1 VLNKLFCSLWSIGF
15 RPFFLL
21 AAASSVVFMAIW
33 GGMIA
38 HGNFPQNYYNPVSW
52 HAHEMLFG
60 YTVAVLSGFLL
71 TAVKNWTGRE
81 TAEGAKLAALAVL
94 WLLGRAVPFMA
105 NILDGWL
112 IALVDLAFLPCLILY
127 LAIPI
132 WQQAKLRN
140 VPVLLLLLG
149 MFVSNVLFHL
159 DVLKLTAIG
168 VGPLSHLVIGIIL
181 IFITIIAGRVVPF
194 FIKSGS
200 PGSIPVVWPL
210 VEWVSVLS
218 IVVLMILKPFYYGS
232 YAFLACC
239 AVAMASNTIRM
250 TGWYCKGIYRL
261 PMLWVLFSGYLW
273 MIVGVSLDF
282 LSVFDIVPP
291 QLALHAM
298 TAGAIGVLT
307 LGMMCRV
314 SLGHTGRAIKANAII
329 LATFLS
335 INAAVFFRVIVP
347 LFMPADYVLWLT
359 VSSGLWLMAFLL
371 FFIYFTPV
379 LLRRRIDEA

>member
-1 VLNKLFCSLWSIGF
+1 
-15 RPFFLL
+15 
-21 AAASSVVFMAIW
+21 
-33 GGMIA
+33 
-38 HGNFPQNYYNPVSW
+38 
-52 HAHEMLFG
+52 MLFG

-329 LATFLS
+329 LAAFLS